1 MVNTGP
7 VITGV
12 RLQQLFFFVCCMQPS
27 DVEGLHKKC
36 EDPVMSEE
44 GKVFQAVSYEVS
56 GLIKFLISAH
66 FPSLLFILS
75 QSFPLGQS
83 LDGALDLHCLHLA
96 HDTGP
101 AKGFTWKREP
111 QTSNPELG
119 VVINRPTWT
128 CWVANWEKRNISSRK
143 NSNGTEMEV
152 NPSECSEM
160 SAMLTFHAD
169 SACDFDIVI
178 VRHIFDADWY

>member
-1 MVNTGP
+1 M
-7 VITGV
+7 
-12 RLQQLFFFVCCMQPS
+12 LQPS
-27 DVEGLHKKC
+27 DVGGLHKKY

-44 GKVFQAVSYEVS
+44 GKVFQAVSYEGSS

-83 LDGALDLHCLHLA
+83 LDGALDLHCLHPA

-152 NPSECSEM
+152 NPSECLEM
-160 SAMLTFHAD
+160 SAMLTQH
-169 SACDFDIVI
+169 VI
-178 VRHIFDADWY
+178 LILLWWDTYLMLIGTNELIGRILPNGLGDAYVRSPKSR

>member
-83 LDGALDLHCLHLA
+83 LDGALDLHCLQLA

-101 AKGFTWKREP
+101 AKGFT
-111 QTSNPELG
+111 
-119 VVINRPTWT
+119 
-128 CWVANWEKRNISSRK
+128 
-143 NSNGTEMEV
+143 
-152 NPSECSEM
+152 
-160 SAMLTFHAD
+160 
-169 SACDFDIVI
+169 
-178 VRHIFDADWY
+178 

>member
-1 MVNTGP
+1 M
-7 VITGV
+7 
-12 RLQQLFFFVCCMQPS
+12 LQPS
-27 DVEGLHKKC
+27 DVGGLHKKY

-101 AKGFTWKREP
+101 AKGFT
-111 QTSNPELG
+111 
-119 VVINRPTWT
+119 
-128 CWVANWEKRNISSRK
+128 
-143 NSNGTEMEV
+143 
-152 NPSECSEM
+152 
-160 SAMLTFHAD
+160 
-169 SACDFDIVI
+169 
-178 VRHIFDADWY
+178 

>member
-1 MVNTGP
+1 
-7 VITGV
+7 
-12 RLQQLFFFVCCMQPS
+12 MQPS
-27 DVEGLHKKC
+27 DVGGLHKKY
-36 EDPVMSEE
+36 EDLVMSEE

-83 LDGALDLHCLHLA
+83 LDGALDLHRLHSPPSSWHWA
-96 HDTGP
+96 E
-101 AKGFTWKREP
+101 KGFTWKREP

-128 CWVANWEKRNISSRK
+128 CWVVNWEKRNISSRK

-160 SAMLTFHAD
+160 SA
-169 SACDFDIVI
+169 CYFDIVI
-178 VRHIFDADWY
+178 LRHIFDADWY